1 MKGPKPQPNSPSQ
14 FSSSSFLVLHSIAS
28 SSLGAYMLQA
38 YAVAFVSLL
47 AGASVVHYT
56 LRPDLSIPN
65 VDADAEAQNT
75 QTKNNTKKTTNH

>member
-1 MKGPKPQPNSPSQ
+1 
-14 FSSSSFLVLHSIAS
+14 
-28 SSLGAYMLQA
+28 MLQA

>member
-14 FSSSSFLVLHSIAS
+14 FSPSLSSAISS
-28 SSLGAYMLQA
+28 SSLGVYMLQA